1 MSCLVANTLT
11 AVLRWLL
18 LLVALLLA
26 LAGLFTAV
34 MAPDWINWQLRLLI
48 SGLEGERGYRL
59 GWLPPAIA
67 LVAWLLRRR
76 QPVVTAATLAC
87 CLAAFALV
95 LKPVAQAWWIGRSL
109 PARLAAA
116 FGPATPDRAPFSLAT
131 LYAALPDP
139 VPGEDMSYSGRLR
152 LDFYRAV
159 GRSPAPCVIFLHGG
173 GWFGS
178 GYHDNR
184 PFTMWL
190 VRQGY
195 AVATIAY
202 RGLPQSRWPA
212 PREDVLAAIAFLRA
226 HAAEFGI
233 DPDRIVLLGRS
244 AGAQLA
250 AATAYAAHD
259 PGIRG
264 VIAFYGPTDLRS
276 LWNVK
281 GTTFRLQGLTGR
293 QVLETFL
300 GGTPATAPAAY
311 DSASS
316 LMLAGPDSPPTLLI
330 HGRLDSTVPVS
341 QSERLAAK
349 LTAAGRPNAQ
359 VTIPWA
365 SHAFDTVN
373 FDGPGAQLS
382 TYSIA
387 WFLAAV
393 TR

>member
-1 MSCLVANTLT
+1 MATS
-11 AVLRWLL
+11 LRWLL

-26 LAGLFTAV
+26 LAGLFTAF
-34 MAPDWINWQLRLLI
+34 MAPGWINWEYRLLI
-48 SGLEGERGYRL
+48 TGMVGERGYRFVS
-59 GWLPPAIA
+59 LPLVIA
-67 LVAWLLRRR
+67 LLAWLLRRR
-76 QPVVTAATLAC
+76 HPVVTTVTVAC
-87 CLAAFALV
+87 CLAAFGLM
-95 LKPVAQAWWIGRSL
+95 LKPVAQAWWLGRTL

-116 FGPATPDRAPFSLAT
+116 FGPATPDRAPFSLKT
-131 LYAALPDP
+131 LYADMPDP
-139 VPGEDMSYSGRLR
+139 VPAEDLSYNGPLR
-152 LDFYRAV
+152 LDCYRAV
-159 GRSPAPCVIFLHGG
+159 GRSPAPCVIILHGG

-178 GYHDNR
+178 GYHDRR
-184 PFTMWL
+184 PFTCWL

-202 RGLPQSRWPA
+202 RGLPQARWPE
-212 PREDVLAAIAFLRA
+212 PRQDVLAAIAFLRT
-226 HAAEFGI
+226 HAAKLGI
-233 DPDRIVLLGRS
+233 DPDRFVLLGRS

-250 AATAYAAHD
+250 EATAYAAHD

-276 LWNVK
+276 LWSSEDSSD
-281 GTTFRLQGLTGR
+281 RLHGLTGR

-300 GGTPATAPAAY
+300 GGTAATAAAAF

-316 LMLAGPDSPPTLLI
+316 LMLAGPASPPTLLI
-330 HGRLDSTVPVS
+330 HGGLDSMVPVN

-349 LTAAGRPNAQ
+349 LTATGRPNLL
-359 VTIPWA
+359 VEIPWA
-365 SHAFDTVN
+365 SHAFDTLD
-373 FDGPGAQLS
+373 FDSPGAQIS